1 MSRPKYVGLVPA
13 RAGSQGIKGKN
24 LKKIGDRTLVQIAIE
39 AAISSG
45 VIDCVV
51 VSSDGL
57 EILSEASL
65 HDAIPHQR
73 PAQFATND
81 SLAREVVF
89 DFLESPTGKEL
100 DPKDYIVYLQPTSP
114 FRNSQHIIE
123 AIELSKAHMSKSVV
137 SIVKIQATL
146 EKLIQVDD
154 FSIKPLDSIVSSPS
168 RNRQDLTEVVTANGA
183 IYVFSKESFLTHG
196 DIPILGSIPYLM
208 STVDSIDVDSVED
221 LMFARLLK
229 ERRND

>member
-57 EILSEASL
+57 EILSEASM
-65 HDAIPHQR
+65 HGAIPHQR
-73 PAQFATND
+73 PAQFATNH
-81 SLAREVVF
+81 SLARDVVF
-89 DFLESPTGKEL
+89 DFLQSPIGKEL
-100 DPKDYIVYLQPTSP
+100 DSKDYIVYLQPTSP
-114 FRNSQHIIE
+114 FRSSQHIIE
-123 AIELSKAHMSKSVV
+123 AIKLSKAHLPKSLV

-146 EKLIQVDD
+146 EKLVQVDD

-168 RNRQDLTEVVTANGA
+168 LNRQDLTEVVTANGA
-183 IYVFSKESFLTHG
+183 IYVFSKESFLTCG

-208 STVDSIDVDSVED
+208 SSVDSIDVDSVED
-221 LMFARLLK
+221 LNFAKLLK
-229 ERRND
+229 ELHND

>member
-39 AAISSG
+39 EAISSG
-45 VIDCVV
+45 VIDSVV

-65 HDAIPHQR
+65 YDAIPHRR

-100 DPKDYIVYLQPTSP
+100 DSKDYIVYLQPTSP
-114 FRNSQHIIE
+114 FRNARHIIE
-123 AIELSKAHMSKSVV
+123 AIELSKAHMPKSLV

-146 EKLIQVDD
+146 EKLVQVDD
-154 FSIKPLDSIVSSPS
+154 FSLRPLDSIVSSPS

-208 STVDSIDVDSVED
+208 SSVDSIDVDSVED